1 MKKLVIVESPAKA
14 KTIGKI
20 IGNDYV
26 VKASVGHVRDLPD
39 HSLGIKISENDT
51 RFDPVYVIADNK
63 KGVVSD
69 LKNSAR
75 GCDEIL
81 LASDPDR
88 EGEAIAW
95 HLREILDDSNGEA
108 GGKKFRRVLY
118 NEITPAA
125 VHRAFENPGE
135 IDQHLVDAQ
144 QARRVLD
151 RLVGFKVS
159 ASLWKQVGKGLSA
172 GRVQSVGLR
181 LVCER
186 EAEIQSF
193 DPQSYWIFGAKLAK
207 RVDPKAPFEV
217 RLRQING
224 EKADVGDEKLAAQV
238 EVALKSGEYT
248 VSDVSTSKKTRRP
261 YAPFIT
267 STLQQAASATLGY
280 APSVTMSLAQSL
292 YEGVDI
298 GGEGQVGLITYMRTD
313 SFTIS
318 KDASDAAGKFI
329 VDKYGKEYHQAKP
342 RTFKNKRSAQ
352 GAHEAI
358 RPTDPARTPESLAH
372 KLKPQALKLYDLIW
386 RRFMASQ
393 MSDAVSDVTTA
404 KITTT
409 PPHPAD
415 SLIRE
420 LTLSASSS
428 ELIFPGFMK
437 VFGNVRQTSE
447 DDSKEGDDDTIESLP
462 PLEPGEELDRISVS
476 AERKETKPPS
486 RYNEASLVKAL
497 EANGIGRPS
506 TYAAIIAT
514 LLARKYVVKEKRNL
528 VPTELGQSVNAF
540 LVEKYNDLFN
550 VEFTA
555 QMENKLDEVEDPDKL
570 LDWQGML
577 ASFYKQLKGWLADA
591 KAPDADPD
599 IVLAVLEKFKEIK
612 EWSPPTKR
620 GKRVFSDEDF
630 VKDIEATF
638 LGKPTSKSPFRKR
651 KPKKGEPVVDAD
663 GDTAAREA
671 FPPDPDAA
679 TTGAITENQ
688 LNALL
693 RILARYRTQIE
704 GFEDFFKSIGQEKTL
719 DDENLQPPRESTL
732 AIFETID
739 KVGPPEG
746 SESFYTSLRD
756 QVKRGKRLSPKQRHY
771 LERMFLESHERI
783 EGFSPELCKKL
794 EVEYELPTPFDNGK
808 AEEILAGLANVKD
821 WKAPSKKGRRT
832 FDDAD
837 FFRSVTT
844 QFSVKKRLSGAQ
856 MKVLDRML
864 MNYKE
869 QIPDSEAIIAK
880 YDIKALERRPGRTRK
895 NPEVES

>member
-39 HSLGIKISENDT
+39 RSLGIKISENDA
-51 RFDPVYVIADNK
+51 RFDPVYVITDNK

-69 LKNSAR
+69 LKKTAR

-95 HLREILDDSNGEA
+95 HLREVLDDGDGKG
-108 GGKKFRRVLY
+108 GGKKFSRVLY
-118 NEITPAA
+118 NEITAAA
-125 VHRAFENPGE
+125 VHRAFENPVE

-181 LVCER
+181 LICER
-186 EAEIQSF
+186 EVEIQEF
-193 DPQSYWIFGAKLAK
+193 TPQPYWIFGAKLAK
-207 RVDPKAPFEV
+207 RGDPKASFDV
-217 RLRQING
+217 RLRQIDG
-224 EKADVGDEKLAAQV
+224 EKADVGDEKLASQV
-238 EVALKSGEYT
+238 ESALKSGKYT
-248 VSDVSTSKKTRRP
+248 VADVSASKKARRP

-267 STLQQAASATLGY
+267 STLQQAASTTLGY
-280 APSVTMSLAQSL
+280 APSTTMSLAQSL

-313 SFTIS
+313 SFTVS
-318 KDASDAAGKFI
+318 KDAADAAARFI
-329 VDKYGKEYHQAKP
+329 IENYGKDFHQDKP
-342 RTFKNKRSAQ
+342 RPFKNKKSAQ

-372 KLKPQALKLYDLIW
+372 RLKPQALKLYDLIW

-393 MSDAVSDVTTA
+393 MADAVSNITTA
-404 KITTT
+404 KITVNL
-409 PPHPAD
+409 PHSPD
-415 SLIRE
+415 SVVSE
-420 LTLSASSS
+420 LMLSASYS
-428 ELIFPGFMK
+428 ELVFPGFMK
-437 VFGNVRQTSE
+437 VFGEVKQNTDE
-447 DDSKEGDDDTIESLP
+447 DAKEGDDDAIEFLP
-462 PLEPGEELDRISVS
+462 PLKPGEELDRISVS
-476 AERKETKPPS
+476 ADRKETKPHP

-514 LLARKYVVKEKRNL
+514 LIARKYVVKEKRNL
-528 VPTELGQSVNAF
+528 VPTELGQKVNAF

-555 QMENKLDEVEDPDKL
+555 QMENLLDEVEDSDKL

-577 ASFYKQLKGWLADA
+577 ASFYKKLKVWLSEA

-599 IVLAVLEKFKEIK
+599 TVAAVLEKFKEIK
-612 EWSPPTKR
+612 EWSPPTKT

-638 LGKPTSKSPFRKR
+638 LGKPTSKSAARK
-651 KPKKGEPVVDAD
+651 KKTKKGESVANA
-663 GDTAAREA
+663 GLDTADQDAY
-671 FPPDPDAA
+671 PPDPDAA
-679 TTGAITENQ
+679 PTGAITENQ

-693 RILARYRTQIE
+693 SILSRYRAQIHD
-704 GFEDFFKSIGQEKTL
+704 FEDFVKSIGQEKIL
-719 DDENLQPPRESTL
+719 EDEKLQPPRASTM
-732 AIFETID
+732 AIFAIMD

-746 SESFYTSLRD
+746 SESFYNSLHD
-756 QVKRGKRLSPKQRHY
+756 QVKRGKRLTPKQRHY
-771 LERMFLESHERI
+771 LERMFLENHELI
-783 EGFSPELCKKL
+783 EGFSPELCERL
-794 EVEYELPTPFDNGK
+794 EVEYELPSSVDTGK
-808 AEEILAGLANVKD
+808 AEEILAALANVKE
-821 WKAPSKKGRRT
+821 WKEPAKKGRRT

-844 QFSVKKRLSGAQ
+844 QFSVKKRLSEAQ

-864 MNYKE
+864 MNYKD
-869 QIPDSEAIIAK
+869 QIPNAAAIIAK
-880 YDIKALERRPGRTRK
+880 YEIKAPERRVRK
-895 NPEVES
+895 TKKNTEAES